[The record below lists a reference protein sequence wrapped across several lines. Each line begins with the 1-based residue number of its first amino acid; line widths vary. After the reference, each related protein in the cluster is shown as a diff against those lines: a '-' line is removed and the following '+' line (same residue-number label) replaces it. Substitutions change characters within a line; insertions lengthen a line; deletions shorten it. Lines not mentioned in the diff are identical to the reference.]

1 MNLVGGKE
9 DDKCG
14 QNFSEYV
21 LLIVA
26 FTAALFAMQTYV
38 RRGVQAKL
46 RDIMVS
52 SNFTGAPHPVED
64 QASGVNIYT
73 NTVSNVEQIMSTN
86 FMWSNST
93 FKYIEESE
101 MVVDERQE

>member
-1 MNLVGGKE
+1 MNPIKNVIE
-9 DDKCG
+9 QRYG

-21 LLIVA
+21 LLIIA

-73 NTVSNVEQIMSTN
+73 NTVSNIEQTISTN

-93 FKYIEESE
+93 FRYIEESE
-101 MVVDERQE
+101 TVVNERQE

>member
-1 MNLVGGKE
+1 VNPIE
-9 DDKCG
+9 DIIDQRYG

-52 SNFTGAPHPVED
+52 SNFTGAPHPVQD
-64 QASGVNIYT
+64 QASGVNMYV
-73 NTVSNVEQIMSTN
+73 NTISNVEQTRSAN
-86 FMWSNST
+86 FVWVNNG
-93 FKYIEESE
+93 FKYIEETKTIT
-101 MVVDERQE
+101 DEKEE

>member
-1 MNLVGGKE
+1 VNPIKNVIE
-9 DDKCG
+9 QRYG

-21 LLIVA
+21 LLIIA

-73 NTVSNVEQIMSTN
+73 NTVSNIEQTISTN

-93 FKYIEESE
+93 FRYIEESE
-101 MVVDERQE
+101 TVVNERQE